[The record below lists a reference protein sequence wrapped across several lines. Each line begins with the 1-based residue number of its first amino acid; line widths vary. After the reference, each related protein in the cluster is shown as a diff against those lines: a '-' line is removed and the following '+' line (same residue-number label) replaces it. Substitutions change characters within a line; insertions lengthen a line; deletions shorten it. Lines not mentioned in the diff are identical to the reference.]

1 MSPGPPRT
9 GPDTPGA
16 MAQEHDA
23 PHAAPAD
30 RVEAPLT
37 PFPPDARPEE
47 ITRTSRTC
55 VGIHKGGLEPI
66 LAHEDTEREAHVQ
79 EPENALFRHLDPPL
93 MDSYPLGV

>member
-1 MSPGPPRT
+1 
-9 GPDTPGA
+9 

-23 PHAAPAD
+23 LCAAPID

-37 PFPPDARPEE
+37 PFPPDARTEE

-55 VGIHKGGLEPI
+55 VGIHKGGLELI
-66 LAHEDTEREAHVQ
+66 LAHEDAECEAHVQ
-79 EPENALFRHLDPPL
+79 EPKNALFRHLDPPL

>member
-1 MSPGPPRT
+1 MSPGAPWN
-9 GPDTPGA
+9 GPDAPGA

-23 PHAAPAD
+23 LCAAPID

-37 PFPPDARPEE
+37 PFPPDARTEE

-55 VGIHKGGLEPI
+55 VGIHKGGLELI
-66 LAHEDTEREAHVQ
+66 LAHEDAECEAHVQ
-79 EPENALFRHLDPPL
+79 EPKNALFRHLDPPL